1 MTNRIFTLLFFL
13 SLLSIPQWLFAQ
25 DIPDF
30 SANYLVR
37 LKGLSAGELKRELST
52 NSDGSRTFSSK
63 SQAKGMFAFFKP
75 DLVEETSIWVQKGN
89 TIQPKSYLYQ
99 RTGGKKDKYLN
110 LHFDWQKHIIN
121 IDNKKQTW
129 ALDTTTHTFDKLS
142 YQLALMSDLGQ
153 KKKEFSYQIADKH
166 KLKTYDIIIL
176 GTEIISTP
184 LGKIKT
190 IKLERQRS
198 SKTQRQTTLWCA
210 PALNYLPV
218 RIEHIEK
225 DGTNF
230 TAELRRLKGFDIA
243 AAFEK
248 KVAKTNPLPS
258 H

>member
-1 MTNRIFTLLFFL
+1 MISRIFTLIF
-13 SLLSIPQWLFAQ
+13 LLSMPQWLFAQ

-52 NSDGSRTFSSK
+52 NIDGSRTFSSK
-63 SQAKGMFAFFKP
+63 SQAKGIFAFFKP
-75 DLVEETSIWVQKGN
+75 DLVEETSIWLQKGKI
-89 TIQPKSYLYQ
+89 IQPQSYLYQ

-110 LHFDWQKHIIN
+110 LSFDWENHIVN

-129 ALDTTTHTFDKLS
+129 ALDAKPYTFDKLT

-153 KKKEFSYQIADKH
+153 KKKEFSYQIADSH
-166 KLKTYDIIIL
+166 KLKTYNIIIL
-176 GTEIISTP
+176 GTEIITTP
-184 LGKIKT
+184 LGKIEA
-190 IKLERQRS
+190 IKLVRQRS
-198 SKTQRQTTLWCA
+198 SKSQRQTTLWCA

-230 TAELRRLKGFDIA
+230 TAELRRLKGIDITS
-243 AAFEK
+243 AFEK
-248 KVAKTNPLPS
+248 KVAKTSALPS